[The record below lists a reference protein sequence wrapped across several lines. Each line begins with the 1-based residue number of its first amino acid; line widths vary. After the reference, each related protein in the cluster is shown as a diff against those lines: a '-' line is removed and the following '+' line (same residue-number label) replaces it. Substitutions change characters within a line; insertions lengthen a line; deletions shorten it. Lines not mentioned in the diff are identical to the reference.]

1 MKNPKA
7 MEQAKDSL
15 RQAIRR
21 QFTKEDFDRNLRDI
35 TQDMSNEELYDL
47 YEACFVHNAL
57 RKEGK

>member
-1 MKNPKA
+1 MKNPKV

-47 YEACFVHNAL
+47 YEACFVHNEL